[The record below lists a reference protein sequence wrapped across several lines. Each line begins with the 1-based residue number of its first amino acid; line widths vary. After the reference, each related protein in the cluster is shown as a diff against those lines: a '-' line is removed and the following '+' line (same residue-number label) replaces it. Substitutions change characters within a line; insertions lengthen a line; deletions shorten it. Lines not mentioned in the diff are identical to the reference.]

1 MNNIASK
8 KIFLLLLSYIIN
20 IMLNKKVLTRSL
32 QPWPPCVV
40 QKYYPL
46 PSPTHPSYPQPDYP
60 ADFLGVPQAMTLL
73 VLSNKLRTG
82 QNPIQLSH
90 LSVGS
95 RSL

>member
-1 MNNIASK
+1 
-8 KIFLLLLSYIIN
+8 
-20 IMLNKKVLTRSL
+20 MLNKKLSTNQKPAAMASL
-32 QPWPPCVV
+32 CGAKILPP
-40 QKYYPL
+40 PL

-60 ADFLGVPQAMTLL
+60 ADFLGLPQAMTLL

-90 LSVGS
+90 LSVVS